1 LPNTYILAG
10 MFLFVLGAV
19 GLIVARMR
27 KTPTFDQVP
36 QNVLNRIRTEYR

>member
-1 LPNTYILAG
+1 LPTLYIVIGALAVA
-10 MFLFVLGAV
+10 LTAV
-19 GLIVARMR
+19 IVVVSRMR